1 MLVPFLRSCIQNAYS
16 ACQYCKVIFIVCFM
30 ELLDMLDEIMVS
42 FEVKESITVDLM
54 RPRFLLCSKLGN
66 VFLFLF
72 Y

>member
-1 MLVPFLRSCIQNAYS
+1 
-16 ACQYCKVIFIVCFM
+16 
-30 ELLDMLDEIMVS
+30 MLDEIMVS

-66 VFLFLF
+66 VFHFLF

>member
-1 MLVPFLRSCIQNAYS
+1 
-16 ACQYCKVIFIVCFM
+16 M

-66 VFLFLF
+66 VFHFLF

>member
-1 MLVPFLRSCIQNAYS
+1 MHTLPANIVKWF
-16 ACQYCKVIFIVCFM
+16 FIVCFM

-54 RPRFLLCSKLGN
+54 RARFLLCSKLGN
-66 VFLFLF
+66 VFHFLF